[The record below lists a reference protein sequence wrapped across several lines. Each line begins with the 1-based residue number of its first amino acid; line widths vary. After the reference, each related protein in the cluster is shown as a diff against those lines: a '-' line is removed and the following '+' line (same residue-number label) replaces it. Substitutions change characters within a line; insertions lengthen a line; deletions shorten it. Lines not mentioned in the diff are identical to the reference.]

1 MAGVCFKEIYSRCT
15 PEEQGRGNGSNTLK
29 SHQDSQQDA
38 FPREIREMRSCK
50 GIPGKRRD
58 HPPSPGLQ
66 EALSSA
72 ERDSPASSVPGPASQ
87 GHPGAWPVA
96 VLEGRALWCLKSG
109 FLPLRSLILGF
120 SPQEEEGSGKSS
132 CLHSE

>member
-1 MAGVCFKEIYSRCT
+1 MAGVCFKEIYSRWT

-38 FPREIREMRSCK
+38 FPREIREMRSWK

-72 ERDSPASSVPGPASQ
+72 ERDSPASSLFLAQPRRDIQ
-87 GHPGAWPVA
+87 GHGQW
-96 VLEGRALWCLKSG
+96 LCLKAGLFGVLSQA
-109 FLPLRSLILGF
+109 FFP
-120 SPQEEEGSGKSS
+120 
-132 CLHSE
+132 